1 MRVQNSKSTPTTVPG
16 LRVYR
21 PESPAARAALVGATV
36 VVGLVL
42 LWIAARSGPVRMS
55 IVAAGLA
62 VLLVARGLH
71 LRRPVTVTHV
81 VAAVLFVAAADLAYT
96 TAHPAPGFV
105 LLMATGPVLMLPVR
119 SVPQPEDRARIFAL
133 IQRTTDDPL
142 SPFALNSA
150 KSYYFN
156 ASGTAAI
163 AYRARSGIA
172 VVSGDPLGDTAAFG
186 ALLDEFSEFAA
197 ERGWRVAVLGAG
209 ERAGRMWETGSD
221 TRKSLRAVPIGRD
234 VVIDVGHFTLEGRK
248 FRNLRQAVQR
258 THNAG
263 ITTEIVPEAALD
275 EPTRRELTDIVDD
288 ARAGHQRR
296 GFSMILDHLLDGTLP
311 GLLLVI
317 ARDASGRAVA
327 FQRYGTAGSVRELSL
342 DVPWRGDDAPNG
354 TDERMSVDVIRYAE
368 QTGARYV
375 SLSFAAFP
383 ELLDPRAPGA
393 GARLFRRLLH
403 LGDVLISLES
413 LYRYL
418 GKFHSTGNRRYVLLR
433 FRYLLPVAF
442 ACLTFEFVPH
452 RERG

>member
-1 MRVQNSKSTPTTVPG
+1 MQNSKSTPTTVPG

-21 PESPAARAALVGATV
+21 PESPAARMALVGATV

-42 LWIAARSGPVRMS
+42 MWMAGRSGPVRTWM
-55 IVAAGLA
+55 VASGIA

-71 LRRPVTVTHV
+71 LRRPVTVTHAA
-81 VAAVLFVAAADLAYT
+81 AAVLMVAVADVAYSS
-96 TAHPAPGFV
+96 AHSTPGF
-105 LLMATGPVLMLPVR
+105 LLLVATGPVLMLPVR
-119 SVPQPEDRARIFAL
+119 SVPQPEDRARVFSL

-150 KSYYFN
+150 KSYYLN

-172 VVSGDPLGDTAAFG
+172 VVSGDPIGDPLEFG
-186 ALLDEFSEFAA
+186 ALLDAFDEFAA

-209 ERAGRMWETGSD
+209 ERVTRLWEIGGD
-221 TRKSLRAVPIGRD
+221 TRKPLTAVPIGRD
-234 VVIDVGHFTLEGRK
+234 VVIDVGSFTLHGRK

-258 THNAG
+258 TRNAG
-263 ITTEIVPEAALD
+263 LTTEIVPEAALD
-275 EPTRRELTDIVDD
+275 EPTRRELTDIVDA

-311 GLLLVI
+311 GVLLVV
-317 ARDASGRAVA
+317 ARDCTGRAVA
-327 FQRYGTAGSVRELSL
+327 FQRYGTADSARELSL
-342 DVPWRGDDAPNG
+342 DVPWRGDGAPNG
-354 TDERMSVDVIRYAE
+354 TDERMTVDVIRYAE
-368 QTGARYV
+368 RTGARYV

-383 ELLDPRAPGA
+383 ELLDPDAPGA
-393 GARLFRRLLH
+393 GARLFRRVLH
-403 LGDVLISLES
+403 LGDALIALES

-418 GKFHSTGNRRYVLLR
+418 GKFHATGNRRYVLLR

-452 RERG
+452 RERD

>member
-21 PESPAARAALVGATV
+21 PESPAARMALVGATV

-42 LWIAARSGPVRMS
+42 MWMAGRSGPVRTWM
-55 IVAAGLA
+55 VASGIA

-71 LRRPVTVTHV
+71 LRRPVTVTHAA
-81 VAAVLFVAAADLAYT
+81 AAVLMVAVADVAYSS
-96 TAHPAPGFV
+96 AHSTPGF
-105 LLMATGPVLMLPVR
+105 LLLVATGPVLMLPVR
-119 SVPQPEDRARIFAL
+119 SVPQPEDRARVFSL

-150 KSYYFN
+150 KSYYLN

-172 VVSGDPLGDTAAFG
+172 VVSGDPIGDPLEFG
-186 ALLDEFSEFAA
+186 ALLDAFDEFAA

-209 ERAGRMWETGSD
+209 ERVTRLWEIGGD
-221 TRKSLRAVPIGRD
+221 TRKPLTAVPIGRD
-234 VVIDVGHFTLEGRK
+234 VVIDVGSFTLHGRK

-258 THNAG
+258 TRNAG
-263 ITTEIVPEAALD
+263 LTTEIVPEAALD
-275 EPTRRELTDIVDD
+275 EPTRRELTDIVDA

-311 GLLLVI
+311 GVLLVV
-317 ARDASGRAVA
+317 ARDCTGRAVA
-327 FQRYGTAGSVRELSL
+327 FQRYGTADSARELSL
-342 DVPWRGDDAPNG
+342 DVPWRGDGAPNG
-354 TDERMSVDVIRYAE
+354 TDERMTVDVIRYAE
-368 QTGARYV
+368 RTGARYV

-383 ELLDPRAPGA
+383 ELLDPDAPGA
-393 GARLFRRLLH
+393 GARLFRRVLH
-403 LGDVLISLES
+403 LGDALIALES

-418 GKFHSTGNRRYVLLR
+418 GKFHATGNRRYVLLR

-452 RERG
+452 RERD

>member
-1 MRVQNSKSTPTTVPG
+1 MQNSKSTPTTVPG

-21 PESPAARAALVGATV
+21 PESPAARMALVGATV

-42 LWIAARSGPVRMS
+42 LWMAGRSGPVRTWM
-55 IVAAGLA
+55 VAAGIA

-71 LRRPVTVTHV
+71 LRRPVTMTHSA
-81 VAAVLFVAAADLAYT
+81 AAVLFVAAADVAYT
-96 TAHPAPGFV
+96 SAHSTPGF
-105 LLMATGPVLMLPVR
+105 LLLVATGPVLMLPVR
-119 SVPQPEDRARIFAL
+119 SVPQPEDRARVFSL
-133 IQRTTDDPL
+133 IQQTTDDPL

-172 VVSGDPLGDTAAFG
+172 VVSGDPIGNAFEFG

-209 ERAGRMWETGSD
+209 ERVARLWEIGGD
-221 TRKSLRAVPIGRD
+221 TRKPLTAVPIGRD
-234 VVIDVGHFTLEGRK
+234 VVIDVGHFTLYGRK

-263 ITTEIVPEAALD
+263 LTTEIIPEAALD
-275 EPTRRELTDIVDD
+275 EPTRRELTDIVED

-311 GLLLVI
+311 GVLLVV
-317 ARDASGRAVA
+317 ARDCTGRAVA
-327 FQRYGTAGSVRELSL
+327 FQRYGTADSARELSL
-342 DVPWRGDDAPNG
+342 DVPWRGEGAPNG
-354 TDERMSVDVIRYAE
+354 TDERMTVDVIRYAE
-368 QTGARYV
+368 RTGARYV

-383 ELLDPRAPGA
+383 ELLDPDASGA
-393 GARLFRRLLH
+393 GARLFRRVLH

-418 GKFHSTGNRRYVLLR
+418 GKFHSVGNRRYVLLR

-452 RERG
+452 RERA